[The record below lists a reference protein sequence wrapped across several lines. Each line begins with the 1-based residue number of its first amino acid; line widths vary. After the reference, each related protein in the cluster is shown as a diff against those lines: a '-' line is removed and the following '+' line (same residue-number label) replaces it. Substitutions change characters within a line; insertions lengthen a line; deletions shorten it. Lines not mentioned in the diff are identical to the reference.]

1 MLPQDLT
8 SRLRRSP
15 SRDLKGL
22 VASYGRFFGLPEVR
36 QLLLNP
42 FVDEDVIAEVAT
54 IRTLCRVRTVQA
66 ALARHHRTPEPVAM
80 RFLPHLFW
88 RELLEVTVD
97 IRIRASV
104 RGAAERQLLERL
116 PRLTAGEK
124 IALARRAV
132 PSTSGPLIRGG
143 DSRVLAAVL
152 DNPRTTEEAI
162 IPLLRDLEAAPQLLR
177 QVAAHRRWGTRY
189 EVRVALCRNPQ
200 TPFADIRRLLPSL
213 RRDDLLGVAMVSRH
227 STVVRGWVEDEL
239 ARTVP
244 PDPTSDEQVSG
255 VWTLQIEDGT
265 DRSKTV
271 QLEDADGAE
280 ESASEVG
287 GSERGSARI

>member
-1 MLPQDLT
+1 MPPEGLT

-15 SRDLKGL
+15 SRELKGL
-22 VASYGRFFGLPEVR
+22 VADYGRFFGLPEVR

-42 FVDEDVIAEVAT
+42 FVDEDVLEELAT
-54 IRTLCRVRTVQA
+54 IRSLCRTRAVQA

-104 RGAAERQLLERL
+104 RRAAERQLLDRL

-132 PSTSGPLIRGG
+132 PSTSGPLVRDG
-143 DSRVLAAVL
+143 DERILAAVL
-152 DNPRTTEEAI
+152 DNPRTTEEAL
-162 IPLLRDLEAAPQLLR
+162 IPLLRNVDAAPQLLR
-177 QVAAHRRWGTRY
+177 QVAVHRRWGTRY
-189 EVRVALCRNPQ
+189 EIRVALCRNPQ

-213 RRDDLLGVAMVSRH
+213 RRDDLVGVSMVSRH
-227 STVVRGWVEDEL
+227 STVVHGWVEDEL
-239 ARTVP
+239 GRKSP
-244 PDPTSDEQVSG
+244 PKGALEDRAD
-255 VWTLQIEDGT
+255 VWTLPDDE
-265 DRSKTV
+265 
-271 QLEDADGAE
+271 
-280 ESASEVG
+280 
-287 GSERGSARI
+287 GSATI